1 MLNAVAEYIIVLT
14 VTQFCVTT
22 AFPCAVVI
30 PVVAQRVINVAPYFI
45 VKDVMNYLL
54 ALIALIKLR
63 MFGGVTR
70 VSVPTAQIAVLMNT
84 AGMNF
89 ASNVKVRSKYCI

>member
-1 MLNAVAEYIIVLT
+1 
-14 VTQFCVTT
+14 
-22 AFPCAVVI
+22 
-30 PVVAQRVINVAPYFI
+30 
-45 VKDVMNYLL
+45 MNYLR

-70 VSVPTAQIAVLMNT
+70 VSVPTAQIAVLVNT